1 MEMNLDEK
9 PAGALR
15 LDVVSDAICPW
26 CWVGKRHLSRALE
39 MLKPEGLAFSVHWR
53 PFQLN
58 PDMPREGV
66 DRATYR
72 AAKFGSETRGAQL
85 DAQVATAGVAAGLV
99 FRHDLMTRTPN
110 TLDAHRVI
118 RLAGQ
123 HGVQDA
129 VVEALFRA
137 YFAEG
142 RDIGNEAVLA
152 DCAEAAGLDRAAVT
166 AMLFGD
172 EGEAEIRAEDAA
184 IREAGISGV
193 PSFFLNGYALFSG
206 ALPAETIA
214 EGLRRA
220 VVFLRDK
227 QAA

>member
-1 MEMNLDEK
+1 MD
-9 PAGALR
+9 GTSGWDR
-15 LDVVSDAICPW
+15 W
-26 CWVGKRHLSRALE
+26 
-39 MLKPEGLAFSVHWR
+39 LAQHAPKLLLFAR
-53 PFQLN
+53 QQA
-58 PDMPREGV
+58 RCE
-66 DRATYR
+66 A
-72 AAKFGSETRGAQL
+72 
-85 DAQVATAGVAAGLV
+85 DAQEL
-99 FRHDLMTRTPN
+99 
-110 TLDAHRVI
+110 
-118 RLAGQ
+118 
-123 HGVQDA
+123 VQDA